1 MKTLPEYDP
10 RPSSP
15 AGRAREG
22 GVTGPKPEWLKI
34 RVQSGP
40 TYNRVRGLM
49 QRMSLSTVCEEA
61 RCPNVFECWS
71 QGTATF
77 MILGEVCTRRC
88 GFCAVSTGMPL
99 QAPDAD
105 EPRRLAESVKA
116 LGLQHVVITSVDRD
130 DLADGGAAHFA
141 AVIEAVHLQS
151 PSCGVEVLT
160 PDFKQDLDGALD
172 LVLGARPTIFSH
184 NIETVPE
191 LYRIARPGS
200 RFEHS
205 LEVLARAS
213 ARRDE
218 CGAFTKT
225 AMMLGLGETDE
236 QIEETMRR
244 IVGAGVD
251 VLALGQYLR
260 PSKQQLAVQ
269 RYVTPEQFEY
279 WKVFGEEIGFRHV
292 ESGPLVRSSYH
303 AQDHVPSRPP
313 PKGS

>member
-1 MKTLPEYDP
+1 MKTLSEYDP

-22 GVTGPKPEWLKI
+22 GVVGPKPEWLKI

-49 QRMSLSTVCEEA
+49 QRMKLSTVCEEA

-88 GFCAVSTGMPL
+88 GFCAVSTGMPP

-105 EPRRLAESVKA
+105 EPRRLAESVKV

-141 AVIEAVHLQS
+141 AVIEAVHEQS

-172 LVLGARPTIFSH
+172 LVLGARPTVFSH

-191 LYRIARPGS
+191 LYRTARPGS

-218 CGAFTKT
+218 CGAYTKT

-244 IVGAGVD
+244 IVDAGVD

-269 RYVTPEQFEY
+269 RYVTPEQFEH

-303 AQDHVPSRPP
+303 AQDHVPGRP
-313 PKGS
+313 